1 MDELWQRYRT
11 FFTPVLIGLG
21 VFLVG
26 LIAVYVITD
35 DPEAKARALSSAD
48 KDLRSLV
55 VPSRG
60 QVAAQRALAETYSAR
75 VEDWARRLNQTSD
88 GDGDLYDTCADQI
101 LRATLLRGASAVN
114 AESPRALA
122 RAFFDGDED
131 TARAR
136 LRQLE
141 QLKAD
146 WVNALRSKDPN
157 VSFSTIRGWVEDHF
171 ARRANQYDVE
181 IRTEGLGF
189 GDVPVSRATLPQRL
203 LNLALVSR
211 VVNQALERG
220 VERIDQIQ
228 VDRPQPG
235 RSDQFL
241 REWWVK
247 FVIVGRMEAIKAILA
262 LLTDE
267 QAPVALGDTT
277 IRLPRNTSPLS
288 GVVEL
293 DMKAFSVLVQ
303 PDASLGLNEEEED
316 A

>member
-35 DPEAKARALSSAD
+35 DPEAKVRTLDRAD
-48 KDLRSLV
+48 KNLRSLV

-60 QVAAQRALAETYSAR
+60 QIAAQKELAEAYGKR
-75 VEDWARRLNQTSD
+75 VKDWARRLNQTSD
-88 GDGDLYDTCADQI
+88 GDGDLYDTAATQI
-101 LRATLLRGASAVN
+101 LRATLLRGASAAD

-136 LRQLE
+136 LRTLD

-146 WVNALRSKDPN
+146 WVNALRTKDPN
-157 VSFSTIRGWVEDHF
+157 VSFSTIRSWVDDHF

-247 FVIVGRMEAIKAILA
+247 FVIVGRMEAVKAILA
-262 LLTDE
+262 MLTDE
-267 QAPVALGDTT
+267 QAPVALGDTV

-293 DMKAFSVLVQ
+293 DLKAYSVLVQ
-303 PDASLGLNEEEED
+303 ADASLGLNEEEED